1 MNATIAGASLR
12 DIANAVADELQ
23 LTADNITVSQVTV
36 IVTYSLDDKHVDFMD
51 DWYNEYLNRQAE
63 EIEVPF

>member
-12 DIANAVADELQ
+12 DIASAVADELQ
-23 LTADNITVSQVTV
+23 LTADSITVSQVTV